1 MQIMDI
7 VTVRKTD
14 TQASDVEIAKL
25 TDTYSD
31 ICSDRAAGGSLR
43 TDSFQKS
50 LGCIAWSVSRPE
62 RLASCLFSTRSCATV
77 CF

>member
-14 TQASDVEIAKL
+14 TQPSDVEIAKL

-31 ICSDRAAGGSLR
+31 ICSGRVAGGSLR
-43 TDSFQKS
+43 TDSFQRS